1 MFGVE
6 RRNINYSVAMIRK
19 PKFMNI
25 EGVYMSQEELDAS
38 IEVGDII
45 ETDLGTKLKCISI
58 QDGVPLF
65 ERV

>member
-1 MFGVE
+1 
-6 RRNINYSVAMIRK
+6 MIRK

-25 EGVYMSQEELDAS
+25 EGIYLSQEELDAS
-38 IEVGDII
+38 IEIGEII
-45 ETDLGTKLKCISI
+45 ETDFGTKLKCISR